1 MSAIVVQTNA
11 LIEVATVEVA
21 TVEVATVEVATVEV
35 ATVEMATV
43 EVATVEVATVEM
55 ATVEMATVVAVTA
68 AVQHREGDKLVVEII
83 VFAAVVVTGQLEGK
97 VHRGISATALLIH
110 HLPRKSGTIEVFY
123 WAKPILSEPKS
134 IILMR

>member
-1 MSAIVVQTNA
+1 MNAIVVLLDDQVVVA
-11 LIEVATVEVA
+11 MEAEIAEVATVEVA
-21 TVEVATVEVATVEV
+21 TVEVEIVEVATAEVVTAEVVTAEV
-35 ATVEMATV
+35 ATA
-43 EVATVEVATVEM
+43 EVAA
-55 ATVEMATVVAVTA
+55 VVAVTA

-83 VFAAVVVTGQLEGK
+83 VFDAVVVTGQLEEK
-97 VHRGISATALLIH
+97 VHRGISATALRIH